1 MIVYPC
7 LPRYAVFQ
15 NLHLPQRK
23 KSYEETHWNRFS
35 GSWAIAFHPNLLV
48 PDLIKPNIYPSWN
61 YHLCTWNS
69 MIGRLNCFLVRALNG
84 LCSVHLLLLVSPRP
98 LEVRRSQ
105 HLRHFGPGWNSR
117 DWSVLRG
124 VGVVFF
130 DYIYIYISCYDVMML
145 LVVLVNLL
153 YVLLY
158 NDYHYLW
165 LCYVVIYT
173 CYLLFYIIR

>member
-1 MIVYPC
+1 MLCFKIYTS
-7 LPRYAVFQ
+7 
-15 NLHLPQRK
+15 HKEK

-130 DYIYIYISCYDVMML
+130 DFIYIYIYHVMML
-145 LVVLVNLL
+145 
-153 YVLLY
+153 
-158 NDYHYLW
+158 W
-165 LCYVVIYT
+165 
-173 CYLLFYIIR
+173 CYLLYLLIYFTCYYIMIIIICDYVMLWFIHVICYFI

>member
-23 KSYEETHWNRFS
+23 KNYEETHWNRFS

-69 MIGRLNCFLVRALNG
+69 MIGRLNCFIVRALNG
-84 LCSVHLLLLVSPRP
+84 LCSVGLLLLVSPRP

-117 DWSVLRG
+117 DC
-124 VGVVFF
+124 VGVEGSWSRFF
-130 DYIYIYISCYDVMML
+130 WFYIYIYLML
-145 LVVLVNLL
+145 
-153 YVLLY
+153 
-158 NDYHYLW
+158 W
-165 LCYVVIYT
+165 
-173 CYLLFYIIR
+173 CYLLYFLIYFTCYYIMIIIICDYVML